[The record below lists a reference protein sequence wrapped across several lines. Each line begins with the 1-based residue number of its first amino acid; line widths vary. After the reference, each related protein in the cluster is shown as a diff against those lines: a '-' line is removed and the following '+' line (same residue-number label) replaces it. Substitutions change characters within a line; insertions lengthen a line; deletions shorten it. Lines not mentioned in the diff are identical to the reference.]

1 MNAKDLL
8 DGIDGYK
15 DQLPKVRSVVH
26 AYAQVLAPLAD
37 RLTEEELKQIIALG
51 ALINARSSQL
61 VPVLTWKQAG
71 ELPAQGKQ
79 IA

>member
-8 DGIDGYK
+8 AGIDGYK
-15 DQLPKVRSVVH
+15 DQLPKVRSVAH
-26 AYAQVLAPLAD
+26 AYAEVLAPFVD
-37 RLTEEELKQIIALG
+37 RFNDEELERIIALG
-51 ALINARSSQL
+51 ALIKARSSQL

-71 ELPAQGKQ
+71 ELPAQGKP